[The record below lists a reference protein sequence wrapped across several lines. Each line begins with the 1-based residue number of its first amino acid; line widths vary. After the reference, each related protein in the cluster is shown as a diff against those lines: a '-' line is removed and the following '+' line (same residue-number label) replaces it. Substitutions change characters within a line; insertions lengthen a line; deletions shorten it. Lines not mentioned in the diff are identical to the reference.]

1 MLVKVAP
8 DLSERDIDA
17 AARVL
22 GELKVD
28 GVIATNTTV
37 DHSKVAGDPLANEAG
52 GLSGAPVLEQSTL
65 VLRRLRA
72 RLPESVP
79 LVGVGGILSGADA
92 VAKMAA
98 GAALVQCYS
107 GLIFRGPAL
116 VSECVEAIRRRREA
130 PSRGAVAPLAA
141 QLLELHDPTLLPD
154 VLALPEV
161 GNGPLLV
168 LGSGSNVL
176 IAEDL
181 PGTVLVFGNRDI
193 SFLEHRADH
202 AVIRAGAGVPWHGL
216 VMWSLQ
222 EGLSGLENLAL
233 IPGTAGA
240 APIQNI
246 GAYGA
251 QIGEFIQ
258 AVEAWDCHEQA
269 WVRLDNEQCGF
280 GYRDSV
286 FKQQM
291 DRYLIT
297 AIELKLPLLHDLRM
311 DYAGIRE
318 ELQAQGV
325 ELPGAVDV
333 ANAVIAIR
341 RRKLPDPDVLGN
353 AGSFFKNPVKASAR
367 SRLPG

>member
-1 MLVKVAP
+1 
-8 DLSERDIDA
+8 
-17 AARVL
+17 
-22 GELKVD
+22 
-28 GVIATNTTV
+28 
-37 DHSKVAGDPLANEAG
+37 
-52 GLSGAPVLEQSTL
+52 
-65 VLRRLRA
+65 
-72 RLPESVP
+72 
-79 LVGVGGILSGADA
+79 
-92 VAKMAA
+92 
-98 GAALVQCYS
+98 
-107 GLIFRGPAL
+107 
-116 VSECVEAIRRRREA
+116 
-130 PSRGAVAPLAA
+130 
-141 QLLELHDPTLLPD
+141 
-154 VLALPEV
+154 
-161 GNGPLLV
+161 
-168 LGSGSNVL
+168 
-176 IAEDL
+176 
-181 PGTVLVFGNRDI
+181 VLVFGNRDI

-251 QIGEFIQ
+251 QVGEFIQ
-258 AVEAWDCHEQA
+258 AVEAWDCQEQS
-269 WVRLDNEQCGF
+269 WVRLDNEQCRF
-280 GYRDSV
+280 TYRDSV

-325 ELPGAVDV
+325 ELPSAVDV

-353 AGSFFKNPVKASAR
+353 AGSFFKNPAHDSYPVEPSHAR
-367 SRLPG
+367 